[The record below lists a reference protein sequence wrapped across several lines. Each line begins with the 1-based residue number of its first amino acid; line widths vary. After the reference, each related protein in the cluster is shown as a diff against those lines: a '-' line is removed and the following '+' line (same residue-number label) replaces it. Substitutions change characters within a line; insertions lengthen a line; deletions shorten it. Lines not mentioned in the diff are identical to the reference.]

1 MSQTYAVVVA
11 AGSLRSP
18 EPDAT
23 TVPHRWTAQGVTIE
37 APFTGAHLLHTA
49 VAGCVL
55 NDLYREA
62 DRLGVVLHGV
72 RVAARGGF
80 DGSWASTGITYAV
93 DLDTPSASEDVER
106 LLAVVDDVA
115 EIPRAVRAGA
125 SVTRATTSS

>member
-1 MSQTYAVVVA
+1 MSETYPVVVG
-11 AGSLRSP
+11 AGSLRSS
-18 EPDAT
+18 EPGAT
-23 TVPHRWTAQGVTIE
+23 TVPHRWTSQGVTVE

-62 DRLGVVLHGV
+62 DRLGVVLQGV

-80 DGSWASTGITYAV
+80 DGAWESTGITYAV
-93 DLDTPSASEDVER
+93 DLDTTSAATDVER

-125 SVTRATTSS
+125 AVTRVTTSS